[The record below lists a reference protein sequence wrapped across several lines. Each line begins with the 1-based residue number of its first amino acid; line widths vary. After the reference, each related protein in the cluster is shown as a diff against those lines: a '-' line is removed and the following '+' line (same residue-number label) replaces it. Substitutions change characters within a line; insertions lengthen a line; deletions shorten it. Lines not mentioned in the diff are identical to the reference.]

1 MSEINVSIQDNG
13 TNVSITQ
20 NEAVASVNHYT
31 VNISLSCCHSGGGGT
46 VTPQQVFDAL
56 NTLDEYP
63 NMEAAVADGLGLH
76 DLYWASTATDSLIAG
91 GLYRVTSV

>member
-1 MSEINVSIQDNG
+1 MSD
-13 TNVSITQ
+13 
-20 NEAVASVNHYT
+20 
-31 VNISLSCCHSGGGGT
+31 VNISVFDQTTELTVTENEVTIVLSCCSSSGGGAI
-46 VTPQQVFDAL
+46 TPQDVFDAL

-63 NMEAAVADGLGLH
+63 NMETAVADGLGLH